1 MFWLRSRILA
11 FLQVLPAPEVA
22 FARDLR
28 GPSFLIPL
36 LILGTA
42 FTLLSV
48 AQSPIHLQWARH
60 QMESAGTASEQ
71 VSAAM
76 DLMRRASVWSFV
88 GVPLFLLAQWVLYAL
103 LLWLAAQVLLHLL
116 EFQQALTIVAF
127 SYLPILFRDC
137 VVSLV
142 LFLRSDEVLLRADGL
157 NVALGLNLLFPQIPL
172 PWSTLAASVNLFEVW
187 FILLLVVGIAKMTRA
202 QWQKALAVVF
212 PCWIFVVLLKFAF
225 VLMSTEILR
234 SQGQL

>member
-1 MFWLRSRILA
+1 MSWLRSRMMA
-11 FLQVLPAPEVA
+11 FFQVLPAPEAA

-36 LILGTA
+36 LILSLA

-60 QMESAGTASEQ
+60 QMESTGTSPEQ
-71 VSAAM
+71 VSAAL
-76 DLMRRASVWSFV
+76 DLLRRSSAWSFV
-88 GVPLFLLAQWVLYAL
+88 GVPLFLLAHWMLYAL
-103 LLWLAAQVLLHLL
+103 LLWLAAQALLDLL

-127 SYLPILFRDC
+127 SYLPILFRDG

-142 LFLRSDEVLLRADGL
+142 LFLRSDEALLRTDGL
-157 NVALGLNLLFPQIPL
+157 NVALGLNLLFPRIPL

-187 FILLLVVGIAKMTRA
+187 FILLLVVGVAKMTRS
-202 QWQKALAVVF
+202 QWLRALAVVF
-212 PCWIFVVLLKFAF
+212 PCWIFVTLLKLAF
-225 VLMSTEILR
+225 VLLSTEILR
-234 SQGQL
+234 SQGQM